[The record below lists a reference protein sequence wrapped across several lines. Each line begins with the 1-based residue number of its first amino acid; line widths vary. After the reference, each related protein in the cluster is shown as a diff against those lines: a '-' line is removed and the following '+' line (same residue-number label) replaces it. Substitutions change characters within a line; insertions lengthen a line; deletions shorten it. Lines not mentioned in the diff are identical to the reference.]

1 MKEIAFKSLFS
12 QSVHF
17 YGIAAVHRKWGGGNK
32 NNYLARGRDENI
44 LSYTI
49 RGGKN
54 IYTAQYSQKQKT
66 DSHPQTNGFSFFHT
80 LLL

>member
-1 MKEIAFKSLFS
+1 MKEISFKSLFS

-44 LSYTI
+44 LS
-49 RGGKN
+49 
-54 IYTAQYSQKQKT
+54 
-66 DSHPQTNGFSFFHT
+66 
-80 LLL
+80 